1 MKKIYFVTIRKNF
14 LNYFL
19 FSSFIAVTI
28 ILLNIFYF
36 LNTNKTIETSLISEE
51 DNDTGPVSYSETGGK
66 LAIIID
72 DFGQN
77 RDGVKEMMSIDRHIT
92 LAIMPFLSFSQSDA
106 KTAHAKGFE
115 VIVHLPMES
124 YKGNL
129 NWVGP
134 RPIMSVMSNVEVQ
147 QLVMDTF
154 DNVPFAVGANIH
166 MGSKAG
172 EDERIISNVLDIIK
186 SRNLYFVDSRAGR
199 HPIAKAIADSKGV
212 ICYNRDVFLDRK
224 QPKEYIKKQLKKSC
238 DIALKMGSAVAI
250 GHVGIEGGKVTA
262 QSISEMLPEID
273 RRNISLV
280 FVSELNK

>member
-129 NWVGP
+129 NRVGP

>member
-1 MKKIYFVTIRKNF
+1 MKKIYFVTIGKNF

-36 LNTNKTIETSLISEE
+36 SNTNKTIETSLISEE

-124 YKGNL
+124 NKGNL

-212 ICYNRDVFLDRK
+212 ICYNRDVFLDGK